1 MRAAARRLLA
11 QSLVPHEQQ
20 TRCPG
25 PDVPVTSKPS
35 GGHPAPVWA
44 APDTPATQGAGL
56 HGGTAFRFLLGWR
69 LGVPRAQGGGSR
81 MPVTWRQMSLG
92 SGEVRRDLHSRAAMA
107 PAAGPSGSAV
117 VTVQTPAVRV
127 CTCVP
132 QEGRSQPRCL
142 RLWDHVCAYASECL
156 HACGVCACAD
166 ACGCASVCVRGL

>member
-1 MRAAARRLLA
+1 MRAAVRRLLA

-69 LGVPRAQGGGSR
+69 LGVPRVQGGGSR

-117 VTVQTPAVRV
+117 VTVQRRLLPGWQGLHTRPPGGQIPAEVSAFV
-127 CTCVP
+127 GSC
-132 QEGRSQPRCL
+132 
-142 RLWDHVCAYASECL
+142 
-156 HACGVCACAD
+156 
-166 ACGCASVCVRGL
+166 VCVCV

>member
-1 MRAAARRLLA
+1 MRAAVRRLLA

-69 LGVPRAQGGGSR
+69 LGVPRAQGGRSR

-92 SGEVRRDLHSRAAMA
+92 SGEVRRDPRWLLLPAPVAQRWSRCRGASS
-107 PAAGPSGSAV
+107 PAG
-117 VTVQTPAVRV
+117 RV
-127 CTCVP
+127 CTRVP

-142 RLWDHVCAYASECL
+142 RLWDHVCACASECL